1 MSKRPALS
9 KGELEVARVLWGL
22 GKATARQVFES
33 FPEQR
38 RPDFAAVQ
46 TYLRRLEAKG
56 YLRTRRVGRTNVYS
70 PRVQPSRVI
79 RETLD
84 DFMNRL
90 FDGEVLPLI
99 QHLIHGRGISDDE
112 IQQLRAM
119 LNELE
124 GEKDETPRQ

>member
-1 MSKRPALS
+1 
-9 KGELEVARVLWGL
+9 
-22 GKATARQVFES
+22 
-33 FPEQR
+33 
-38 RPDFAAVQ
+38 
-46 TYLRRLEAKG
+46 
-56 YLRTRRVGRTNVYS
+56 
-70 PRVQPSRVI
+70 VI

-119 LNELE
+119 LSELE
-124 GEKDETPRQ
+124 GRNDETPRQ